1 MAHRVNPYVW
11 CGWENCFRF
20 LKWPTLEFL
29 FRHNSSVSM
38 TAATI
43 QATSPPLYTPL
54 IPYTRSWSFFW
65 IPLQLTVSL
74 KMIDTCRSSLWWKH
88 LHEFST
94 GKYWQLSILARSG
107 AISVPVYS
115 APAKQSNPAA
125 TVKMIAETICRFKWK
140 GLGDAKQVQTQSTNP
155 LLNEIFVL
163 VISDSQLLLV
173 TAYFPGYGDSGSDL
187 RPSKYSTSPNV
198 RQKALKLFCKERFQS
213 CGQHPSRFIEK
224 KGSVH
229 LRKDINFHRT
239 GLAH

>member
-1 MAHRVNPYVW
+1 
-11 CGWENCFRF
+11 
-20 LKWPTLEFL
+20 
-29 FRHNSSVSM
+29 M

-54 IPYTRSWSFFW
+54 MPYTRSWSFFW

-155 LLNEIFVL
+155 LLNGIQF
-163 VISDSQLLLV
+163 S
-173 TAYFPGYGDSGSDL
+173 PGDKWL
-187 RPSKYSTSPNV
+187 AITSLNGV
-198 RQKALKLFCKERFQS
+198 FSWLWRLGIWFKTK
-213 CGQHPSRFIEK
+213 
-224 KGSVH
+224 
-229 LRKDINFHRT
+229 
-239 GLAH
+239 